1 MDTSATVFVIH
12 QRIVVG
18 HDLLPSKL
26 HFRNGDTDRAI
37 PKDVPKGSKET
48 PSGEKDD
55 NERAMATAKKKMKR
69 RKFELAVLHTP
80 HSL

>member
-1 MDTSATVFVIH
+1 MDAITTVFVIH
-12 QRIVVG
+12 QLIVVG

-55 NERAMATAKKKMKR
+55 NERRWRQR
-69 RKFELAVLHTP
+69 RRR
-80 HSL
+80 